1 MRRLFS
7 LLLSLLMLVTSL
19 PALAE
24 TPAHV
29 KKMIAELREETEL
42 DYMFKQLLF
51 GTVIGVVLIALIGAC
66 SAIGDYLEVAL

>member
-1 MRRLFS
+1 MKTILK
-7 LLLSLLMLVTSL
+7 L
-19 PALAE
+19 
-24 TPAHV
+24 
-29 KKMIAELREETEL
+29 KKIIAELREEAQL